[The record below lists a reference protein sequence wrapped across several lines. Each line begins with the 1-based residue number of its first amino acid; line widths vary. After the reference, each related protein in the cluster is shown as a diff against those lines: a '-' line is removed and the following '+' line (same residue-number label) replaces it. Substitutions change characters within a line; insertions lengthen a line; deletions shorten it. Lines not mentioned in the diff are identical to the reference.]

1 VNRIRGYSV
10 SQAEISQ
17 QVKIIG
23 DAINV
28 RVNQGKLDLPMMPKV
43 TSAVVA
49 MTQDE
54 DSDMAALAQL
64 IQSDQ
69 SLAMRVMKIANSP
82 AYRGVASM
90 TSLQQAISR
99 MGMSTIA
106 EIALAAS
113 VGAKVFNVAGFNE
126 VVKHMWKQAT
136 ASGGWAK
143 EIARIRRRNVESSFM
158 CGLLNQI
165 GKPVTLQALA
175 EIQQESN
182 IKLDRED
189 TLKLVQIFYVKVGLA
204 LGKAWELP
212 TAVLETIEF
221 HQNYNKAPHFAQ
233 EAMTSAGADLLADH
247 MLSQS
252 NLDMQHLLENDVM
265 ADLNLYEDDLE
276 KLLSKAE
283 SITDMVEAMAI

>member
-1 VNRIRGYSV
+1 V
-10 SQAEISQ
+10 SQAAISQ
-17 QVKIIG
+17 QIKIIG
-23 DAINV
+23 DAINQ
-28 RVNQGKLDLPMMPKV
+28 RISEGKLDLPMMPKV
-43 TSAVVA
+43 ASAVVA

-113 VGAKVFNVAGFNE
+113 VGAKLFNVDGYND
-126 VVKHMWKQAT
+126 VVKYMWKQAT
-136 ASGGWAK
+136 ASGCWAK
-143 EIARIRRRNVESSFM
+143 EIARIKRRNVESSFM

-175 EIQQESN
+175 EIQKESN
-182 IKLDRED
+182 ILLDRED

-204 LGKAWELP
+204 IGKEWDLP
-212 TAVLETIEF
+212 TAVIETIEF
-221 HQNYNKAPHFAQ
+221 HQNYNSAPHFVL
-233 EAMTSAGADLLADH
+233 EAMTSAGADLLADQ
-247 MLSQS
+247 MLSQAH
-252 NLDMQHLLENDVM
+252 LDIQNLLENDVM
-265 ADLNLYEDDLE
+265 ADLNLYEDDLNS
-276 KLLSKAE
+276 LLAQAE
-283 SITDMVEAMAI
+283 SITQMIEAMAI

>member
-1 VNRIRGYSV
+1 V
-10 SQAEISQ
+10 SQAEISEQ
-17 QVKIIG
+17 IKTIG
-23 DAINV
+23 DAINH
-28 RVNQGKLDLPMMPKV
+28 RITQGKLDLPMMPKV
-43 TSAVVA
+43 ASAVVA

-69 SLAMRVMKIANSP
+69 ALAMRVMKIANSP

-99 MGMSTIA
+99 MGMTTIA

-113 VGAKVFNVAGFNE
+113 VGAKLFNVAGYND
-126 VVKHMWKQAT
+126 VVTYMWKQAT

-143 EIARIRRRNVESSFM
+143 EIARIKRRNVESSFM

-165 GKPVTLQALA
+165 GKPVTLQALS
-175 EIQQESN
+175 EIQTENN
-182 IKLDRED
+182 IQLERED

-204 LGKAWELP
+204 IGKAWELP

-221 HQNYNKAPHFAQ
+221 HQNYNSAPHFTQ
-233 EAMTSAGADLLADH
+233 EAMTSAGADLLADQ
-247 MLSQS
+247 MLSQQ
-252 NLDMQHLLENDVM
+252 NLDIQTLLENDVM

-276 KLLSKAE
+276 NLLGKAE
-283 SITDMVEAMAI
+283 SIANMVEAMAI